1 MFGKIIIQFILF
13 FKIFVKKM
21 NGCLFWKGVF
31 NICFSKYNKQEALI
45 SNFFLYIFFKLNP
58 ILNFIVKKNQLLEA
72 KLIEF
77 KTGGGGGGGLDKFL
91 IFTIFNFYYREETKR
106 GSPFLQ
112 WLAFTRSYLP
122 NPKIVLCLLLACFH
136 NHRRI
141 VCVCVQ
147 QNTRYHT
154 IPYHSSILTL
164 VLS

>member
-1 MFGKIIIQFILF
+1 
-13 FKIFVKKM
+13 M

-31 NICFSKYNKQEALI
+31 NIIFFSKYNKQEALI
-45 SNFFLYIFFKLNP
+45 SNFIYIYIYFFFKLNP
-58 ILNFIVKKNQLLEA
+58 ILNFIVKKNQLLEV

-77 KTGGGGGGGLDKFL
+77 KTGGGGGGGGGLDKFL
-91 IFTIFNFYYREETKR
+91 IFTIFNFYYREETNR

-122 NPKIVLCLLLACFH
+122 NPKIVLCILLPCFH

-141 VCVCVQ
+141 VCVCVCVFNKTQ
-147 QNTRYHT
+147 DT